1 MSDRNPDESSDAL
14 VEALSQT
21 PTDDALRLRAAR
33 ALQRE
38 GRGAEAVGVLLAGHW
53 NVTRHGKAADSP
65 APCLC
70 KRCLRPEVDSVE
82 MGGMPLVRDFTVAY
96 GRVLF
101 FWVPASLAGQAD
113 AVRDAVT
120 DAMLGRLKPL
130 KPKQPPKPRKAA
142 AADDDEEDEDEDD
155 EFEDDEDD
163 DDEDA

>member
-1 MSDRNPDESSDAL
+1 MSDTNPDESSDAL
-14 VEALSQT
+14 VTALSQT

-53 NVTRHGKAADSP
+53 NVTRHAKAADAP

-70 KRCLRPEVDSVE
+70 KRCLRPEVDAIE
-82 MGGMPLVRDFTVAY
+82 MDGLPLTRDFAVAH

-101 FWVPASLAGQAD
+101 FWVPASLAAQAD

-120 DAMLGRLKPL
+120 DELLGRLKPL

-142 AADDDEEDEDEDD
+142 AVNEDEDD
-155 EFEDDEDD
+155 EADEDEDEDEDD